1 MAVVGQLNKAAI
13 SFPVEPRGAYSA
25 RMGIPSTN
33 SIGAT
38 IAFSARLLR
47 LALLPNTVRH
57 LPPRSPEGQRRVVWD
72 YWAYDFTLAQSP
84 ITYEPK

>member
-38 IAFSARLLR
+38 IAFSAR
-47 LALLPNTVRH
+47 
-57 LPPRSPEGQRRVVWD
+57 RSLVVGPTFEIGPAPEYG
-72 YWAYDFTLAQSP
+72 AASTA
-84 ITYEPK
+84 